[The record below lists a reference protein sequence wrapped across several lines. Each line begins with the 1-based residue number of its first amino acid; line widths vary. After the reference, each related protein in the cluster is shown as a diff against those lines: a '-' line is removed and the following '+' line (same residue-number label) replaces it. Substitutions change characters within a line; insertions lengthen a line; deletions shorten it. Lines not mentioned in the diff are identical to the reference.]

1 MSQLTSATK
10 PASTARQLAK
20 LREIRKV
27 KAAIKWHE
35 RARTKRQAIGEARAE
50 NKKAFQERQAHYKA
64 NITDRIKEARRN
76 LREDYKLGPLRP
88 NRAVGHEAKR
98 YGALDVNGLRR
109 PDIPVKV
116 QESRNKAREAKGLEP
131 EYPLVV
137 DDKKYF
143 HIAKDDRVV
152 VIKGREKGKIGIVSD
167 ILAVSHDVSIKD
179 INKHYADG
187 RAFNTPEG
195 EKPQAKREVE
205 VSVPLEDVRLV
216 VPYRITT
223 VNADGI
229 ERHTYQDVIVDKVLM
244 ERHTTGRD
252 PFTNVDYGNQEFPEE
267 HRFDPESGLA
277 IFNRYIDGTRQR
289 ILWPWEKD
297 AVESSHEQ
305 STEQE
310 KERLSVIGTIKQPIK
325 SLKRLLRRGN
335 DEKSKA
341 VLDPKSEYDLDPT
354 KINELIEVPDKVDA
368 IPRGEPEHKAPDH
381 EDDTGRNK
389 AEPSDN
395 TRSFYPTLVFP
406 PFPNELVSELRSH
419 KVENEDADQNGEPTD
434 SEVQKAREQKRAR
447 RELEALE
454 REHIVQDTMK
464 TPLQLRWEVERAK
477 KLEAE
482 KASPR
487 VDKQVLM
494 IALGQHIHARRM
506 AKKAASQPQKVSELD

>member
-10 PASTARQLAK
+10 PARTARQLAK
-20 LREIRKV
+20 IREIRKV

-64 NITDRIKEARRN
+64 NVTDRIKEARRN

-88 NRAVGHEAKR
+88 NRAVGHDAKR
-98 YGALDVNGLRR
+98 YGALDMNGLRR
-109 PDIPVKV
+109 PEIPVKV

-137 DDKKYF
+137 DGSKYF
-143 HIAKDDRVV
+143 HIAVGDRVV
-152 VIKGREKGKIGIVSD
+152 VIKGKEQGKIGVVSD
-167 ILAVSHDVSIKD
+167 ILAPSHDVTIKD
-179 INKHYADG
+179 MNKQYADG
-187 RAFNTPEG
+187 RVFNTPEG
-195 EKPQAKREVE
+195 EEPQAKREVE
-205 VSVPLEDVRLV
+205 VSIPLEDVRLV

-223 VNADGI
+223 INSDGI

-277 IFNRYIDGTRQR
+277 IFNRYIAGTRQR
-289 ILWPWEKD
+289 IQWPWEKD
-297 AVESSHEQ
+297 AVEPSQEQ
-305 STEQE
+305 STEQR
-310 KERLSVIGTIKQPIK
+310 KERLSLLGTIKQPIK
-325 SLKRLLRRGN
+325 SLKRLLRRGD

-341 VLDPKSEYDLDPT
+341 VMDPKPGHDLDPSN
-354 KINELIEVPDKVDA
+354 INKLIEAPDKADA
-368 IPRGEPEHKAPDH
+368 IPRSKPEYKPFDH

-419 KVENEDADQNGEPTD
+419 KDEKDEKDQNDKSTD
-434 SEVQKAREQKRAR
+434 SEVQKARDEKRAH

-454 REHIVQDTMK
+454 REQIIQDTMK
-464 TPLQLRWEVERAK
+464 TPLQLRWEVERMK

-487 VDKQVLM
+487 VGKQALM
-494 IALGQHIHARRM
+494 VALGQHIHAQRM
-506 AKKAASQPQKVSELD
+506 AKKAARQPQKVSELD